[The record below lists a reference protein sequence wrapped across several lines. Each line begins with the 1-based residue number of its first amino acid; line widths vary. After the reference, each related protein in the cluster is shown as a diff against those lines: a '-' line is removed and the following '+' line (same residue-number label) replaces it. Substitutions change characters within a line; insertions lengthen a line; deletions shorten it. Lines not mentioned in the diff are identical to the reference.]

1 MKNQLTERNKE
12 IDFKI
17 PFPPKESRLKKCISI
32 VNKIKTGKMLDI
44 GCASGEWSEYWKNK
58 GWDVYGVDVNEAAVS
73 LAQKKGVNA
82 SVCDIAQNSPLPYD
96 DNSMDF
102 IFAGE
107 VIEHIVDTDRFISE
121 LYRVLKV
128 GGSAI
133 ITTPNLV
140 SFENRLRIF
149 FGLYPEW
156 VDYSLSKGVGHVRAY
171 TPRVLKTQMIESN
184 FIIKKHLGNWVP
196 FVPQF
201 LLNDQQMP
209 ILSLTGDWLPN
220 LSMGIILFV
229 EKGK

>member
-1 MKNQLTERNKE
+1 MENPLSTYNKE

-17 PFPPKESRLKKCISI
+17 TFPPKDSRLKKCISI
-32 VNKIKTGKMLDI
+32 VNKIKPGKMLDI

-58 GWDVYGVDVNEAAVS
+58 GWDVYGVDVNETNVS

-82 SVCDIAQNSPLPYD
+82 LVCDLSQNSPLPYD

-107 VIEHIVDTDRFISE
+107 IIEHLVDTDRFIVE
-121 LYRVLKV
+121 LHRVLKV
-128 GGSAI
+128 GGKAI

-149 FGLYPEW
+149 FGIYPEW
-156 VDYSLSKGVGHVRAY
+156 VDYALSNGVGHVRAY
-171 TPRVLKTQMIESN
+171 TPRVLKRQMMEHN

-201 LLNDQQMP
+201 ILNDQQMP
-209 ILSLTGDWLPN
+209 ILSLTGNWLPN
-220 LSMGIILFV
+220 LSMDIILFV